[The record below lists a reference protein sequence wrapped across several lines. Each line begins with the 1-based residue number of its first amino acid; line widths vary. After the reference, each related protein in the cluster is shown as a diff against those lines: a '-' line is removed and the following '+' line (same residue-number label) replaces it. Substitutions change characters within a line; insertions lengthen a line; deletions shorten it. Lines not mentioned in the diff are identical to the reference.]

1 MKKSIFTIVGLLVVF
16 VLNAQVTSY
25 EQDFEVNPL
34 LMPSEIA
41 LINVDGMQPDPG
53 QDPCYADSA
62 WLVRTSNGMSSTI
75 AVANSWHVDEIGDAD
90 DWMIM
95 PTFSIISDQA
105 TVSWDAMSLTSS
117 GDYPDDYMVIA
128 VLAPETAPA
137 DTVDYVL
144 SNGLILQQVTAEDY
158 EAPVHYDVLL
168 SDHGFTVGQDIWV
181 VFRLITPAPGGSE
194 LGIDNIVLSNGVGI
208 NAPIENLT
216 GLYPNPVTD
225 GLVTI
230 DVNFK
235 NAAQV
240 QIYDLAGKLVQE
252 SMLQGTNVLNV
263 QDVISGAYIVRVN
276 ADDKLYTTRMIVE

>member
-1 MKKSIFTIVGLLVVF
+1 MKKSIFTIIGLLVVF
-16 VLNAQVTSY
+16 VLNAQVTNY

-34 LMPSEIA
+34 LMPSEIT
-41 LINVDGMQPDPG
+41 LINVDGMQPDPTQAAG
-53 QDPCYADSA
+53 YADSA
-62 WLVRTSNGMSSTI
+62 WIIGTSATFGSQI
-75 AVANSWHVDEIGDAD
+75 AKANSWHVDEVGDAD

-128 VLAPETAPA
+128 VVAPETAPA

-144 SNGLILQQVTAEDY
+144 SNGLILQQVNAEAY

-168 SDHGFTVGQDIWV
+168 SDHDFTVGQDIWV
-181 VFRLITPAPGGSE
+181 VFRLMTPAPGGSE

-208 NAPIENLT
+208 TNPAGNLT
-216 GLYPNPVTD
+216 SLYPNPVTD
-225 GLVTI
+225 GFVTI
-230 DVNFK
+230 DLNFK
-235 NAAQV
+235 NTAQV

-252 SMLQGTNVLNV
+252 SVLQGTNVLNV

-276 ADDKLYTTRMIVE
+276 ANNKLYTTRLIVE